1 MWCLPS
7 PLLSSPPRPQAEYLQ
22 YDLDGNDINGAKQS
36 AGEVIG
42 KFIVTD
48 DAPSADALQPFQ
60 DAFGLQVLEG
70 GGVPFTELLPSL
82 LTLHVL

>member
-1 MWCLPS
+1 MLWSTLPFS
-7 PLLSSPPRPQAEYLQ
+7 PRSPPFPPISQAEYLQ

-60 DAFGLQVLEG
+60 DAFGLQVG
-70 GGVPFTELLPSL
+70 GQAGRRGRRPG
-82 LTLHVL
+82 